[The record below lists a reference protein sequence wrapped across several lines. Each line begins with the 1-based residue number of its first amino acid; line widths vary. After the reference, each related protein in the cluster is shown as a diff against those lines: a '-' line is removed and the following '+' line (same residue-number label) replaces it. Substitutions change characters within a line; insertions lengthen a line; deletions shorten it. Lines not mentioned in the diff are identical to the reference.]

1 MQGGGQHTPESLL
14 ARALGHVGDLA
25 LTQGDLGAGG
35 LAGGPAG
42 QGEESMEEATRSL
55 ASWARTEAERVIGAA
70 SAVRRVGAQMFHY
83 F

>member
-25 LTQGDLGAGG
+25 LAQGVLGAGG

-42 QGEESMEEATRSL
+42 QGEEARVEATRSL
-55 ASWARTEAERVIGAA
+55 ES
-70 SAVRRVGAQMFHY
+70 
-83 F
+83 